1 MSEIVEASRPTPLV
15 ICGPSGVGKGT
26 LIKMLM
32 DEFPQSFGFSV
43 SNTTRNPR
51 DGEVDGVHYNFM
63 TKEQFQ
69 EGVEKN
75 KFIEYANVHTNM
87 YGTTF
92 EGVDRV
98 RNKGKICILDID
110 VQGVRNVKRSELVCK
125 YIFVSPPGME
135 QLESRLRSRNT
146 ETEEKIQIRLR
157 NAVDEL
163 AYGNEEGA
171 FDSVIVNEDLNVAY
185 AELVATLKAW
195 YPEQLVA

>member
-1 MSEIVEASRPTPLV
+1 MA
-15 ICGPSGVGKGT
+15 CGS
-26 LIKMLM
+26 
-32 DEFPQSFGFSV
+32 Q
-43 SNTTRNPR
+43 
-51 DGEVDGVHYNFM
+51 
-63 TKEQFQ
+63 
-69 EGVEKN
+69 
-75 KFIEYANVHTNM
+75 
-87 YGTTF
+87 
-92 EGVDRV
+92 V

>member
-1 MSEIVEASRPTPLV
+1 M

-98 RNKGKICILDID
+98 SD
-110 VQGVRNVKRSELVCK
+110 VLVKN
-125 YIFVSPPGME
+125 F
-135 QLESRLRSRNT
+135 N
-146 ETEEKIQIRLR
+146 
-157 NAVDEL
+157 N
-163 AYGNEEGA
+163 
-171 FDSVIVNEDLNVAY
+171 F
-185 AELVATLKAW
+185 
-195 YPEQLVA
+195 